1 MEKPSGTTYPTQDSS
16 LLAAL
21 ALLLVTALTLV
32 SSCSCDRKTLQT
44 NTTVREKSVLW
55 LLSRAVS
62 IPKGKRGR
70 SSRQEHGGR
79 NHGRGQLASL
89 VSGSVSLWLML
100 SSFFFKPQDHQ
111 PTEWYFLQGSGP
123 FHINYQSRKW
133 THAHRPQ
140 ANLVTMISQQ
150 SLLFQPSPRCV
161 KMTVNANL
169 DSTPMLLIHTPVTAL
184 PFYHCG

>member
-1 MEKPSGTTYPTQDSS
+1 MIGKHSKQTQRWEKKVFCGFYPGQYVSLKERGAEVPGRSMEVGTTEEDNLPAWS
-16 LLAAL
+16 LA
-21 ALLLVTALTLV
+21 
-32 SSCSCDRKTLQT
+32 Q
-44 NTTVREKSVLW
+44 
-55 LLSRAVS
+55 
-62 IPKGKRGR
+62 
-70 SSRQEHGGR
+70 
-79 NHGRGQLASL
+79 SL
-89 VSGSVSLWLML
+89 SGSCLAP
-100 SSFFFKPQDHQ
+100 FFFKPQDHQ
-111 PTEWYFLQGSGP
+111 STEWYFLQGSGP

-140 ANLVTMISQQ
+140 ANLVTMIAQQ